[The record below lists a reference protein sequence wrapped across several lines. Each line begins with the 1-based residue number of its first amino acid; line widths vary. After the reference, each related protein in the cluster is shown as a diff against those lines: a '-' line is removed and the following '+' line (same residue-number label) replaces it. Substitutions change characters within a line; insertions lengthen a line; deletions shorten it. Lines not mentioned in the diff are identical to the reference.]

1 MRACAPYA
9 SLESSERAGGIIL
22 PLLLVYVVV
31 AGAGLLVPLL
41 DRPMLVLA
49 PLALAAAVAL
59 VARRIDLGIYLLI
72 ASTAFNRYN
81 FEVAG
86 WNAKVENIVLL
97 VVLTAWAL
105 RVTSGRDRAQRLPFA
120 LLFGSFLL
128 TNVLSSV
135 LNSADVYKSMRIVV
149 RMTLAIALFYLV
161 FGYVSDRARLL
172 AALRALLITG
182 AGACA
187 FGVGALIV
195 WHLNGWDVGV
205 QHDPITGV
213 VSAKGTLWEGN
224 IFGSYAAGIAVL
236 SGSLLVSRAPTL
248 QRRLLSVVFVLAMAA
263 LIMSLTR
270 AAWVAFAT
278 AAVLAVV
285 FLRGVRLRTA
295 LLLTGMA
302 AVALT
307 LVFRFDLGG
316 VPDDVSARFATLSA
330 IRSDTNTVSRL
341 KNIDLGLDEWRSKP
355 LLGWG
360 TDGFHINHPEIR
372 STLPGPQLAA
382 LYDTGLLGFSLFVA
396 FVGAALLCSIATC
409 ARARDG
415 TLAMILGSL
424 IVAVIAQMV
433 AFQATDAFWLGFIW
447 VYFGLMLA
455 CSRLIEEEEK
465 AKGTPADGRIGSRL
479 PVLPQHVSVC
489 RRKEGI
495 DGAGSECR
503 Q

>member
-9 SLESSERAGGIIL
+9 SLESSERAGGIAF
-22 PLLLVYVVV
+22 PLLLVYFVV

-41 DRPMLVLA
+41 NRPVLVLA
-49 PLALAAAVAL
+49 PIGLAAAFML
-59 VARRIDLGIYLLI
+59 VARRMDLGIYLLI

-120 LLFGSFLL
+120 LLIGLFLL

-135 LNSADVYKSMRIVV
+135 MNSADVYKSMRIVV
-149 RMTLAIALFYLV
+149 RMTLAVALFYLI
-161 FGYVSDRARLL
+161 FGYVSDRAKLL

-248 QRRLLSVVFVLAMAA
+248 QRGLLSVVFVLAMAA

-270 AAWVAFAT
+270 AAWVAFAA

-295 LLLTGMA
+295 LLVTGMA

-360 TDGFHINHPEIR
+360 TDGFHINHPEIL
-372 STLPGPQLAA
+372 SALPSPQLAT
-382 LYDTGLLGFSLFVA
+382 LYDTGIVGLVLFA
-396 FVGAALLCSIATC
+396 GLVGALLFHSVRAS
-409 ARARDG
+409 ARAGDEQVG
-415 TLAMILGSL
+415 AMLGAL
-424 IVAVIAQMV
+424 TIAAVAQLV

-447 VYFGLMLA
+447 VYFGLMMGA
-455 CSRLIEEEEK
+455 VRLLE
-465 AKGTPADGRIGSRL
+465 KGTRVED
-479 PVLPQHVSVC
+479 C
-489 RRKEGI
+489 
-495 DGAGSECR
+495 D
-503 Q
+503 